1 MLSENEKRIKE
12 LCQELGQCLYEQ
24 SQVEK
29 FNNLAEIE
37 ETVRDLMIGV
47 CQPRNRYFFV
57 KTSTGETAG
66 RTRKVKSILG
76 ELPITEKQ
84 AKKLEVKPRTQ
95 MSPMLEKNC
104 LLLSGDES
112 YEKSAQKIKSLT
124 GIAVSHSTQQRLVH
138 RYAFEELPSNPEVE
152 VEEMS
157 IDGGKV
163 RLRTAKGK
171 ALIWRDYKAVSFH
184 QLGVAAFFQDNSAL
198 LDLVNSQVLAKPLI
212 C

>member
-1 MLSENEKRIKE
+1 
-12 LCQELGQCLYEQ
+12 
-24 SQVEK
+24 
-29 FNNLAEIE
+29 
-37 ETVRDLMIGV
+37 MIGV

-57 KTSTGETAG
+57 KTSTEETAG

-84 AKKLEVKPRTQ
+84 AKKLEVKARTQ

-138 RYAFEELPSNPEVE
+138 RYHFDELPSN
-152 VEEMS
+152 
-157 IDGGKV
+157 G
-163 RLRTAKGK
+163 T
-171 ALIWRDYKAVSFH
+171 
-184 QLGVAAFFQDNSAL
+184 
-198 LDLVNSQVLAKPLI
+198 
-212 C
+212 

>member
-1 MLSENEKRIKE
+1 
-12 LCQELGQCLYEQ
+12 
-24 SQVEK
+24 
-29 FNNLAEIE
+29 
-37 ETVRDLMIGV
+37 
-47 CQPRNRYFFV
+47 
-57 KTSTGETAG
+57 
-66 RTRKVKSILG
+66 VKSILG

-84 AKKLEVKPRTQ
+84 AKKLEVKLRTQ
-95 MSPMLEKNC
+95 MSPMLDKNC
-104 LLLSGDES
+104 LLLSGDEP

-157 IDGGKV
+157 LDGGKV

-184 QLGVAAFFQDNSAL
+184 QLGVAAL
-198 LDLVNSQVLAKPLI
+198 
-212 C
+212 

>member
-1 MLSENEKRIKE
+1 M
-12 LCQELGQCLYEQ
+12 
-24 SQVEK
+24 
-29 FNNLAEIE
+29 
-37 ETVRDLMIGV
+37 
-47 CQPRNRYFFV
+47 
-57 KTSTGETAG
+57 
-66 RTRKVKSILG
+66 G

-95 MSPMLEKNC
+95 MSPMLEK
-104 LLLSGDES
+104 
-112 YEKSAQKIKSLT
+112 
-124 GIAVSHSTQQRLVH
+124 STQQRLVH

-184 QLGVAAFFQDNSAL
+184 QLGGAAFFQDNSA
-198 LDLVNSQVLAKPLI
+198 
-212 C
+212 

>member
-1 MLSENEKRIKE
+1 M
-12 LCQELGQCLYEQ
+12 
-24 SQVEK
+24 
-29 FNNLAEIE
+29 
-37 ETVRDLMIGV
+37 
-47 CQPRNRYFFV
+47 
-57 KTSTGETAG
+57 
-66 RTRKVKSILG
+66 G

-157 IDGGKV
+157 LDGGKDK
-163 RLRTAKGK
+163 TKNCQGK
-171 ALIWRDYKAVSFH
+171 SL
-184 QLGVAAFFQDNSAL
+184 N
-198 LDLVNSQVLAKPLI
+198 LA
-212 C
+212 